1 MKRAIGYYVQYHE
14 ALTIGGDKGD
24 EALNDL
30 VRDFLAE
37 TKETIETWHIKTDRG
52 AVSVI
57 NELNEKWNAIVS
69 IFEKRGETPP
79 IVRNGFRIY
88 MESQIPE
95 LKTGDPA

>member
-1 MKRAIGYYVQYHE
+1 MKRAIGYYAQYHE
-14 ALTIGGDKGD
+14 ALMMTGDKGD
-24 EALNDL
+24 EALNNL

-37 TKETIETWHIKTDRG
+37 MKELIETRHIKTDRG

-57 NELNEKWNAIVS
+57 VELNDKWNAIVS
-69 IFEKRGETPP
+69 IFEKRGEKSP

-95 LKTGDPA
+95 LKKA

>member
-1 MKRAIGYYVQYHE
+1 MKRAIGYYAQYRE
-14 ALTIGGDKGD
+14 ALLTGGDKGD

-37 TKETIETWHIKTDRG
+37 MKELIETRHIKTDRG

-57 NELNEKWNAIVS
+57 VELNDKWNAIVS
-69 IFEKRGETPP
+69 IFEKRGEKSP

-95 LKTGDPA
+95 LKKA